1 MSPKL
6 GIFTFQHLLQV
17 LHLQHN
23 QARSQKF
30 AVGGCF
36 GGLVAEPS
44 AAEGQWA
51 GGQWGSGGK
60 DPNARKFCILCKN
73 NLILGLLTKNIAF
86 KTWYRNW
93 QRNMIQLV
101 ALMGYVGDG

>member
-1 MSPKL
+1 MPN
-6 GIFTFQHLLQV
+6 LL
-17 LHLQHN
+17 
-23 QARSQKF
+23 ARSQKF
-30 AVGGCF
+30 VLEGAILDAAKGQW
-36 GGLVAEPS
+36 GLGALPP
-44 AAEGQWA
+44 AAE
-51 GGQWGSGGK
+51 GQWGSGGK
-60 DPNARKFCILCKN
+60 DPNARKFRILCKN